1 MKEMYIKAGID
12 NLGRVTLP
20 IQYRRAL
27 NIDVK
32 DEVNVVFKDNGLFI
46 YKEDEKD
53 ILKRKINEIIDVAND
68 CVVLNGRE
76 RESLNKILSKLV

>member
-1 MKEMYIKAGID
+1 MYIKCGVD

-32 DEVNVVFKDNGLFI
+32 DEVNVVFRDNGLFI
-46 YKEDEKD
+46 YKEDAKD